1 MNALL
6 VLAAAATA
14 TAVWASLAPPPLLPT
29 AAASASTEP
38 GADRMQALAPVW
50 CALAALAVLSF
61 LEGPLAWAGAAGA
74 AWGLWVL
81 LRRSE
86 PAATRRRRETL
97 ARELPSFVE
106 MFGAALASGAP
117 VALALQVVREALPG
131 PVAEELAPVAA
142 RLSLGVD
149 PVGVWERLARDTPA
163 LAPLARVMIRS
174 QESGAAVT
182 AGVLDLADGL
192 ASRARSE
199 VEDRAR
205 SVGVRA
211 AVPLGLC
218 LLPAFLLLGIVPLVA
233 AAVDG
238 LGW

>member
-6 VLAAAATA
+6 VTAAVAAATA
-14 TAVWASLAPPPLLPT
+14 AWASFAPPSRLP
-29 AAASASTEP
+29 AATSSVSA
-38 GADRMQALAPVW
+38 GAGVDRVQALAPAW
-50 CALAALAVLSF
+50 CALAALGVLSF
-61 LEGPLAWAGAAGA
+61 LEGPLAWVGAAGA

-86 PAATRRRRETL
+86 PAAARRRREAL
-97 ARELPSFVE
+97 AHELPAFVE

-131 PVAEELAPVAA
+131 PVADELAPVAA

-149 PVGVWERLARDTPA
+149 PVGVWERLALDTPA
-163 LAPLARVMIRS
+163 LAPLARVMVRS

-199 VEDRAR
+199 VENRAR